1 MTALLACFTTAN
13 MLGVGKRG
21 RKSCRESWYIRTFID
36 IFRAN
41 SMCTYQNR
49 PDELIEH
56 IVLSSFAA
64 LDTVDIV
71 ALSSTCH
78 RLRTVLLRSAA
89 VWKTLFSTTFAEISR
104 SVEKLVETMAQNGD
118 DDLHS
123 LWQKLFVSR
132 FLAGKVVR
140 QEVGK
145 LSKKFFHRQDLSN
158 LDMVHFVDL
167 IPKFDEQSKD
177 LEDLQHTKVK
187 KYTQP
192 NLCDYF
198 VNIHA
203 HH

>member
-1 MTALLACFTTAN
+1 MSSQDILLRDCHGS
-13 MLGVGKRG
+13 GV
-21 RKSCRESWYIRTFID
+21 SLLD
-36 IFRAN
+36 L
-41 SMCTYQNR
+41 

-64 LDTVDIV
+64 LDTVDVV

-78 RLRTVLLRSAA
+78 RLRTVLSRSAA

-104 SVEKLVETMAQNGD
+104 SVEKLVETMTQNGD
-118 DDLHS
+118 DDLHT
-123 LWQKLFVSR
+123 LWQKLFVQR

-140 QEVGK
+140 QEVVK

-192 NLCDYF
+192 SIYYNPLCLP
-198 VNIHA
+198 
-203 HH
+203 